1 MKHLLAMETWKT
13 VLLLGPLG
21 VVLLI
26 AAWTDLRERKVY
38 NKLTYP
44 AILIG
49 LLLHTITLGLD
60 GFLSGLL
67 AASLMLVIGL
77 FLIVTPAIKGGDIK
91 LLMVVGA
98 FAGGKALLEVSFYAV
113 FAGFFLGLFMSLKNG
128 YLRVMLTRLWR
139 LLKGYLLML
148 LYRSRNFEPTLEED
162 ERSKIPFAIAIFV
175 GGILVVTE
183 HLYGL
188 PGLLSWYA
196 SSLGFTL

>member
-49 LLLHTITLGLD
+49 LALHTVTLGLD
-60 GFLSGLL
+60 GLIAGLI
-67 AASLMLVIGL
+67 AAGLMLLVGL
-77 FLIVTPAIKGGDIK
+77 FLIATPAIKGGDIK

-128 YLRVMLTRLWR
+128 YLRIMLARLWR
-139 LLKGYLLML
+139 LLKGYVLML
-148 LYRSRNFEPTLEED
+148 LYRSKNLEPKLEPD

-188 PGLLSWYA
+188 PGLLTWYA
-196 SSLGFTL
+196 SSLGLSL

>member
-113 FAGFFLGLFMSLKNG
+113 FAGLRYMIISIQIGLRAIAYGQMEQPSDLDE
-128 YLRVMLTRLWR
+128 
-139 LLKGYLLML
+139 LLMN
-148 LYRSRNFEPTLEED
+148 RSVV
-162 ERSKIPFAIAIFV
+162 ERMMS
-175 GGILVVTE
+175 GE
-183 HLYGL
+183 Y
-188 PGLLSWYA
+188 WD
-196 SSLGFTL
+196 